1 MDWFNIIPTLLGTLT
16 GGFITWI
23 VTNKSLRKQ
32 FKFEIKM
39 KEKQF
44 EFEMNS
50 KELNELK
57 IILKALNAIKREIN
71 HNILQAN
78 SFKKI
83 MDKDEFK
90 DKKTIDLNEFNNK
103 SVNLSNLNWIKF
115 NHELVERDLNLK
127 INEIEEFYHNISF
140 EVNNNIISR
149 KRLEKIIEEGV
160 KCRKKLDKNIEFIKE
175 KIGKLEDRIK

>member
-103 SVNLSNLNWIKF
+103 SVNLSNLNW
-115 NHELVERDLNLK
+115 
-127 INEIEEFYHNISF
+127 
-140 EVNNNIISR
+140 
-149 KRLEKIIEEGV
+149 
-160 KCRKKLDKNIEFIKE
+160 KNSIMN
-175 KIGKLEDRIK
+175 